1 MGELIYGLIGITLLV
16 LPPLLAKKRSHARS
30 DMIFLITI
38 AAVIVAAFS
47 PLIGILIWI
56 AVLIWATAK

>member
-1 MGELIYGLIGITLLV
+1 MEDLLYGVVGIVLLV

-47 PLIGILIWI
+47 PVIGLLIWF
-56 AVLIWATAK
+56 ATLLWALAK